1 MTRKISLAALAL
13 VFTASTLLAADAKP
27 ALTEKPVSTDKV
39 LDDFMSSV
47 MASKDFKSEQV
58 QKATEIF
65 SALRADVD
73 GKPIA
78 ITEALRELYPDYK
91 DALTTLGEENLD
103 DAITKLGKL
112 RDASDPYLAA
122 DAAYFLARAYLL
134 DERFE
139 DALPLLEDATG
150 KYADKTARGGESLF
164 LRGVAYGQL
173 IQRKEAMDCLKNF
186 LEQYPDAPERMRVG
200 AFRQL
205 EALKLYEDGTLTDVQ
220 FRMEFS
226 RRKLSLEDSG
236 QTTREQQKKI
246 IDILAKLIK
255 EAEEKECNCKGGGK
269 PKPGSKPGKGSEGES
284 QAKGEGQGQ
293 QGTSGGGGKGTDS
306 DTVKR
311 LHRGGPQSPWSHL
324 RDRDR
329 DPVFNAIKEKYPAR
343 YQQLIEQ
350 YYKSFSEDESE
361 G

>member
-1 MTRKISLAALAL
+1 MIRKLSLAALVLSCAL
-13 VFTASTLLAADAKP
+13 PVLAADAKP
-27 ALTEKPVSTDKV
+27 VAPVEKPIAVDTV
-39 LDDFMSSV
+39 LDS
-47 MASKDFKSEQV
+47 FKAAVEGNKEFKADQIT
-58 QKATEIF
+58 KATEIL
-65 SALRADVD
+65 AVLRAEVD

-78 ITEALRELYPDYK
+78 ITEALRELYPDFK
-91 DALTTLGEENLD
+91 TALTTLGDENIQ
-103 DAITKLGKL
+103 DAITQLGKL
-112 RDASDPYLAA
+112 RDAKDPYLAA
-122 DAAYFLARAYLL
+122 DAAYFLARAFLL

-150 KYADKTARGGESLF
+150 KYADKTVRGGESLF
-164 LRGVAYGQL
+164 LRGVAFGQL
-173 IQRKEAMDCLKNF
+173 IQRKEAMDCLKKF
-186 LEQYPDAPERMRVG
+186 LDQYPDAPERMRVG

-236 QTTREQQKKI
+236 QATREQQTKI

-269 PKPGSKPGKGSEGES
+269 PKPGSKPGKGGEGDS
-284 QAKGEGQGQ
+284 QAKGEGQQ
-293 QGTSGGGGKGTDS
+293 QGKSGGGSKGIDS

-311 LHRGGPQSPWSHL
+311 LHRGGPTSPWSHL
-324 RDRDR
+324 RDRER

-350 YYKSFSEDESE
+350 YYKSFSDEND

>member
-1 MTRKISLAALAL
+1 MIRKLSFAAL
-13 VFTASTLLAADAKP
+13 LLAFAAPVFAADSKP
-27 ALTEKPVSTDKV
+27 VPPAEKPVATDKV
-39 LDDFMSSV
+39 LDGFLAAV
-47 MASKDFKSEQV
+47 KENKEFKAEQV

-65 SALRADVD
+65 SALRADAD
-73 GKPIA
+73 GKSIA
-78 ITEALRELYPDYK
+78 ITEALRELYPDFK
-91 DALTTLGEENLD
+91 DALTTLGEENIQ

-112 RDASDPYLAA
+112 RDAKDPYLAA
-122 DAAYFLARAYLL
+122 DAAYFLARALLL

-164 LRGVAYGQL
+164 LRGVAFGQL
-173 IQRKEAMDCLKNF
+173 IQRKEAMDCLKKF
-186 LEQYPDAPERMRVG
+186 LELYPDAPERMRVG

-226 RRKLSLEDSG
+226 RRKLSLEDAG
-236 QTTREQQKKI
+236 QATREQQKKI

-255 EAEEKECNCKGGGK
+255 EAEDKECNCKGGGK

-293 QGTSGGGGKGTDS
+293 QGTSGGGSKGTDS

-311 LHRGGPQSPWSHL
+311 LHRGGPTSPWSQL
-324 RDRDR
+324 RDRER

-350 YYKSFSEDESE
+350 YYKSFSDESD